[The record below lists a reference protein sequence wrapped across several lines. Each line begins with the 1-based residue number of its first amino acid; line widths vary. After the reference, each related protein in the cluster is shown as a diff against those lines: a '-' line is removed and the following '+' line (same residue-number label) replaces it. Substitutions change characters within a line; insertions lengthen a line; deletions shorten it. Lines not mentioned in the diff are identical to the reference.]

1 MVYFFAIN
9 IIFAKNE
16 KQRYMKPHFYR
27 LFLMANIILLSLVS
41 CEKSAKVE
49 PVLVRVSYTPSF
61 HNPAEIIVDLKG
73 KTLMFFSP
81 YEVELPPPLS
91 HRFNSEEDSL
101 SYQKYISER
110 PQAEPFVSEITEFQA
125 KDIQNSALKLK
136 DFQKN
141 EDELFFDGMTVN
153 AVISYSD
160 KSVKQI
166 EVQPSGEYSLYRR
179 LIHLALAKNKSKNNT
194 IILNEIEDYF

>member
-1 MVYFFAIN
+1 
-9 IIFAKNE
+9 
-16 KQRYMKPHFYR
+16 MKPYFYK
-27 LFLMANIILLSLVS
+27 LFLMVNIVLLSLVS
-41 CEKSAKVE
+41 CEKPAKVE

-73 KTLMFFSP
+73 KALMFFSP

-141 EDELFFDGMTVN
+141 EDELFVDGMTVN

-179 LIHLALAKNKSKNNT
+179 LIHLALVKNKSKNNT

>member
-1 MVYFFAIN
+1 MVYFFVIN

-16 KQRYMKPHFYR
+16 KQRYMKPHFYK

-41 CEKSAKVE
+41 CEKSEKVE
-49 PVLVRVSYTPSF
+49 PVLVRVFYTPSF
-61 HNPAEIIVDLKG
+61 HNPAEIIIDLKG

-110 PQAEPFVSEITEFQA
+110 PQA
-125 KDIQNSALKLK
+125 DLL
-136 DFQKN
+136 FQK
-141 EDELFFDGMTVN
+141 LQSF
-153 AVISYSD
+153 
-160 KSVKQI
+160 KQKI
-166 EVQPSGEYSLYRR
+166 FKIQL
-179 LIHLALAKNKSKNNT
+179 
-194 IILNEIEDYF
+194 